1 MIVLV
6 IGNLESGNLGERF
19 DLDVNVNVNVVAF
32 STLFACLSNCNNVM
46 HIL

>member
-6 IGNLESGNLGERF
+6 IGNLEFGNVGERF
-19 DLDVNVNVNVVAF
+19 DLDVNVVAF

-46 HIL
+46 YIV